1 MVNSTEWSKRSSGST
16 RASDLKSA
24 WNVARGRFEITSTI
38 TLNCTTRIPLTNF
51 NSDLL
56 KERFELHNIDFVIRG
71 ARDTDIE
78 FMNCSREEVLSI
90 ARSMI

>member
-1 MVNSTEWSKRSSGST
+1 MEQAQFREYSGEWFKISLERSARQIWNYEHNYPELYDT
-16 RASDLKSA
+16 KS
-24 WNVARGRFEITSTI
+24 S
-38 TLNCTTRIPLTNF
+38 LTNL

-71 ARDTDIE
+71 ARDTDID